1 MTIMQPQFHEYFMQ
15 QALNYAKRG
24 RGRTGENPCVGCV
37 IVRAEQIIS
46 YGRTA
51 DGGRPHA
58 EAIALQALPF
68 ITSDMVMYVTL
79 EPCAHYGKTPPCA
92 EAIINAG
99 IKQVVIACGDADTRV
114 NGAGITKLKQ
124 AGVEVMFGML
134 EADAKLHHRG
144 FLRRIQNGIPEIM
157 VKIATS
163 LDEKITSSDDWITNQ
178 LSRNYGQLLRANYD
192 AILTGI
198 GTVKA
203 DNPMLNC
210 RLSGLEKYSPLRV
223 VLDRHLQIAL
233 TSNIVQTAHQ
243 IPTIILSANHDAEK
257 IAQLA
262 ALNVEVVLLPDDFN
276 LIDAVKHLST
286 RGINSV
292 MVEGGHRIT
301 EAALNSGLADNL
313 YWFIA
318 KDTILGEQ
326 QLPALQSASLNH
338 YLHNAKLKQQLT
350 FNNDIM
356 LHYSLNCH

>member
-1 MTIMQPQFHEYFMQ
+1 MQQHEYFMQ
-15 QALNYAKRG
+15 QALNYAKQG

-37 IVRAEQIIS
+37 IMRGEQIIS

-58 EAIALQALPF
+58 EVIALQLLPF
-68 ITSDMVMYVTL
+68 VSDDMVIYVTL

-92 EAIINAG
+92 QAIIDAG
-99 IKQVVIACGDADTRV
+99 IKQVVIACGDADARV
-114 NGAGITKLKQ
+114 SGAGIAKLKQ
-124 AGVEVMFGML
+124 AGVEVIFGVL

-144 FLRRIQNGIPEIM
+144 FLRRIQQGLPEIM

-163 LDEKITSSDDWITNQ
+163 YDEKITSSDGWITGE

-210 RLSGLEKYSPLRV
+210 RLSGLEQYSPLRV
-223 VLDRHLQIAL
+223 VLDKHLITDL
-233 TSNIVQTAHQ
+233 NSNIVQTAHQ
-243 IPTIILSANHDAEK
+243 IPTLILSTNHDTAK
-257 IAQLA
+257 IARLA
-262 ALNVEVVLLPDDFN
+262 ALNVEVELLNNDFSFT
-276 LIDAVKHLST
+276 DAIMHLST

-292 MVEGGHRIT
+292 MVEGGQRIT
-301 EAALNSGLADNL
+301 EAALNSRRADDL

-318 KDTILGEQ
+318 KDKILGKS
-326 QLPALQSASLNH
+326 QLPALQSGSLHN
-338 YLHNAKLKQQLT
+338 YFHNAKLQQQLT
-350 FNNDIM
+350 FVNDIM